1 MRKIIE
7 KKKEINLRVV
17 KVVEEMC
24 EVDIHEED
32 NSITNDERTRKTRLD
47 LNSMLVSYSCKT
59 TKKSVLF
66 FCLRKCRHSNVC
78 FLSIKETKRRKDSI
92 RRSTARKV
100 ISNEQQFQC
109 DDFKK
114 NKNKTKSKYQ
124 IYLTEFCIAK
134 H

>member
-1 MRKIIE
+1 
-7 KKKEINLRVV
+7 
-17 KVVEEMC
+17 
-24 EVDIHEED
+24 
-32 NSITNDERTRKTRLD
+32 
-47 LNSMLVSYSCKT
+47 
-59 TKKSVLF
+59 
-66 FCLRKCRHSNVC
+66 
-78 FLSIKETKRRKDSI
+78 
-92 RRSTARKV
+92 V